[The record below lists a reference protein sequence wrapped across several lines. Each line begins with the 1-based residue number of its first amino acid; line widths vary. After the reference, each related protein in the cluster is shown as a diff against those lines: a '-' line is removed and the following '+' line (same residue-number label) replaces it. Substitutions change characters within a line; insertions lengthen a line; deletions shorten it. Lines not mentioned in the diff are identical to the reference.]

1 MKKKRSTNFPK
12 TKKKHKINNNNDKQK
27 PEKRTKSEI
36 KESIIR

>member
-1 MKKKRSTNFPK
+1 MFILL
-12 TKKKHKINNNNDKQK
+12 KKHKFSEKNDKQK